1 MTYFDMICILNKC
14 FHLALET
21 VLLYKCCKCIKY
33 SNFFYDNTAIN
44 HTKYFLALFTHN
56 VNIYSIFDKKNVQL
70 SFTCLNLICFYIHK
84 ISYLIVIYASITCP
98 KKSYYMY
105 IEIMCVLCKY
115 KCLHKFPL

>member
-1 MTYFDMICILNKC
+1 MTYFDMLCILNKC

-56 VNIYSIFDKKNVQL
+56 VNIYSIFDKKM
-70 SFTCLNLICFYIHK
+70 LII
-84 ISYLIVIYASITCP
+84 IY
-98 KKSYYMY
+98 M
-105 IEIMCVLCKY
+105 L
-115 KCLHKFPL
+115 KFDLFLYT